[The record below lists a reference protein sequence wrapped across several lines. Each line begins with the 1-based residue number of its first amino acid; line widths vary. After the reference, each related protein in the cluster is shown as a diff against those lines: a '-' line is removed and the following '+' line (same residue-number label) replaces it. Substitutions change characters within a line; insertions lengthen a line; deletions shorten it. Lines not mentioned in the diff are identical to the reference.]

1 MSQPVTLIPVLPE
14 NAPFSPEQR
23 AYLNGFLAGL
33 YSYTTVSGA
42 AAAPAASSR
51 PMQPLSI
58 LYGSQTGTAEKLA
71 KAVSKEAAKHG
82 FAPTIHDLAK
92 YPTAQLSSEKHLL
105 VVTSTYGDGEPP
117 DSAKSFWE
125 FLSGGSAPKLEQTRF
140 SVLSLGDSNYP
151 KFCQF
156 GKDVDTKL
164 AALGAKAVV
173 PRMDCD
179 VDYEEP
185 FSKWLTTAV
194 PALAQAAGAGSSS
207 SSSSSSSADAEPA
220 EPKYSKKN
228 PFPAKLVTNR
238 KLNAPGS
245 GKDVRHFEIELTGSD
260 LNYEVGDAL
269 GVFPTNDPLLA
280 DEIILGLDAK
290 PDDAVPGKDGA
301 SVPLRDALIGH
312 YDINRIPQPFLKAVA
327 ERSGDAE
334 LAALL
339 APDANGTL
347 GKFLYGREVIDLL
360 ISHPAAKFSAVEF
373 IALLKKLQPRLYSIS
388 SSPKA
393 HPGQV
398 HLTVGVVRYETFGR
412 KRGGVC
418 STFLA
423 ERAGSAAVPVF
434 VHENKAF
441 RPPAGDKPLIM
452 CGPGTGIA
460 PFRAYLEERKA
471 TGAKGRNWLFFGDQK
486 SSTDFLYREEMEA
499 LQKDGLLNRLD
510 LAWSRD
516 QAEKVYVQQRMTE
529 NAKELYAWLEDGAGF
544 YVCGDASRMAKDV
557 DIALHKVVEIAGG
570 KTPEQAVEYI
580 KKLKAEKRYQR
591 DVY

>member
-1 MSQPVTLIPVLPE
+1 MSQSVTILPVLPE

-33 YSYTTVSGA
+33 YSYTTVPAGGITS
-42 AAAPAASSR
+42 APAAK
-51 PMQPLSI
+51 PLVPLTI
-58 LYGSQTGTAEKLA
+58 VFGSQTGTAAKLA
-71 KAVSKEAAKHG
+71 KAVSKEASKHG

-92 YPTAQLSSEKHLL
+92 YQTAQLASEQNLL

-117 DSAKSFWE
+117 DNAKGFWDFINAE
-125 FLSGGSAPKLEQTRF
+125 SAPKLERTRF
-140 SVLSLGDSNYP
+140 SVVSLGDTNYA

-156 GKDVDTKL
+156 GKDVDEKL
-164 AALGAKAVV
+164 TALGAQCVT
-173 PRMDCD
+173 PRVDCD

-185 FSKWLTTAV
+185 FAKWLTTAV
-194 PALAQAAGAGSSS
+194 PALAKAAGPASSGSAATASDG
-207 SSSSSSSADAEPA
+207 ADPA

-260 LNYEVGDAL
+260 LAYEVGDAL
-269 GVFPTNDPLLA
+269 GVLPTNDPRLA
-280 DEIILGLDAK
+280 DEVIAALGAK
-290 PDDAVPGKDGA
+290 DDDAVPGKDGQPV
-301 SVPLRDALIGH
+301 SLREALIGH
-312 YDINRIPQPFLKAVA
+312 YDIARIPQPFLKAIA
-327 ERSGDAE
+327 ERSGDAA
-334 LAALL
+334 LNQLL
-339 APDANGTL
+339 APEANGSL
-347 GKFLYGREVIDLL
+347 AKFLYGREVIDLL
-360 ISHPAAKFSAVEF
+360 LGHPTAKFSAAEF
-373 IALLKKLQPRLYSIS
+373 IALLKMLQPRLYSIS

-398 HLTVGVVRYETFGR
+398 HLTVGVVRYETHGR

-418 STFLA
+418 SNFLA
-423 ERAGSAAVPVF
+423 ERAGSAPVPVF
-434 VHENKAF
+434 VHENNAF

-486 SSTDFLYREEMEA
+486 SSTDFLYREEIEA
-499 LQKDGLLNRLD
+499 MTKDGLLNRLD

-529 NAKELYAWLEDGAGF
+529 NAKELFAWLEDGAGF
-544 YVCGDASRMAKDV
+544 FVCGDASRMAKDV
-557 DIALHKVVEIAGG
+557 DLALHQVVETAGG
-570 KTPEQAVEYI
+570 KTPEQATEYI
-580 KKLKAEKRYQR
+580 KQLKAEKRYQR